1 MNNSLILST
10 LNSVLPS
17 LSAKGLTY
25 IDIAKMFLTPLWI
38 SRAGNAYQQG
48 LRFSDRIAITYCIGH
63 GYIYTFLNGI
73 RIFKYEDNKL
83 VLINERYFSCCVWN
97 DEFVNRATVNL
108 LAETLESNL
117 KTLGI
122 NYYNTNEIRQIA
134 TTFVDNTIKATS
146 LIGNE
151 SLKQLT

>member
-1 MNNSLILST
+1 MTEKSGTIR
-10 LNSVLPS
+10 P
-17 LSAKGLTY
+17 
-25 IDIAKMFLTPLWI
+25 
-38 SRAGNAYQQG
+38 R
-48 LRFSDRIAITYCIGH
+48 
-63 GYIYTFLNGI
+63 YT
-73 RIFKYEDNKL
+73 
-83 VLINERYFSCCVWN
+83 N